1 MWTKLMH
8 YADYSVKH
16 FAHCWQMMLGERN
29 APNVV
34 YLIVYREKRVR
45 YVGGVSHYYRVPCY
59 EIRDRQDHIV
69 KYGHCHSLA
78 ACKKVVVREY
88 QKGG

>member
-1 MWTKLMH
+1 
-8 YADYSVKH
+8 
-16 FAHCWQMMLGERN
+16 
-29 APNVV
+29 
-34 YLIVYREKRVR
+34 
-45 YVGGVSHYYRVPCY
+45 
-59 EIRDRQDHIV
+59 V